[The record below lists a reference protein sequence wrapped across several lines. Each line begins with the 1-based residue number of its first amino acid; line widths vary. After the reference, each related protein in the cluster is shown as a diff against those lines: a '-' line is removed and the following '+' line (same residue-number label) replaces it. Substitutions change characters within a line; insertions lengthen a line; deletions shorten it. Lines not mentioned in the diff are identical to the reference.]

1 MRIEYLI
8 QAARGQ
14 KKADLVLVNAR
25 VVNVFS
31 GRIIPANIA
40 ICQGHVAGFGDYA
53 ADEIVDL
60 GGRYVC
66 SGFVD
71 AHVHIESAMTS
82 VTEFSRAVVC
92 RGTTAAVAD
101 PHEIANVLGIA
112 GIEYMIDS
120 SRGQPA
126 DLFFTLPSCVP
137 ATDMETA
144 GAALSAEDLGEL
156 MGHEKIVALAE
167 MMNFPGV
174 IFQIPEV
181 LAKIKLARSCRK
193 PVDGHSPRLS
203 GKDLSAYLAAGI
215 FSDHECTE
223 IEEARE
229 KLEAGM
235 HIMIREGT
243 GAMNLETLLP
253 LVTEKTAHRMMWCTD
268 DRHPHDLIEKGH
280 IDSMIRLAVRQGL
293 DPVTA
298 IQMGTLNPA
307 RYFNLPRT
315 GAVAPGYRADL
326 VVFSDL
332 NNIQAER
339 VFFEGKTIAE
349 NGKML
354 PEVKRPLTVALPA
367 SMNVSDAID
376 FSLPAPAG
384 PVRVIELVPDQVLT
398 RQCVEMPR
406 VENGRIIA
414 DTRRDL
420 LKLAVVERH
429 RGSGNIGKA
438 LVRGF
443 GLKRGALASS
453 VAHDSHNIIV
463 AGANDAD
470 MRAAVDAVVRMKG
483 GLAAACDGRIIE
495 SLALPIAGLMS
506 DEPVEN
512 IRNRLDA
519 LLAAARSLGAKPSD
533 PFMMLSFLA
542 LPVIP
547 ELKLTDKGLVD
558 VNAFRIVPLTA
569 P

>member
-1 MRIEYLI
+1 MRIQNLI
-8 QAARGQ
+8 QAARGE
-14 KKADLVLVNAR
+14 KKADLLLVNAR

-53 ADEIVDL
+53 ADEIIDL
-60 GGRYVC
+60 NGRYVC
-66 SGFVD
+66 PGFID

-82 VTEFSRAVVC
+82 VTEFSRAVAC

-101 PHEIANVLGIA
+101 PHEIANVLGKA

-126 DLFFTLPSCVP
+126 NLFFTLPSCVP

-144 GAALSAEDLGEL
+144 GAALIAGDLCEL
-156 MGHEKIVALAE
+156 MGHERVVALAE

-174 IFQIPEV
+174 IFQVPEV
-181 LAKIKLARSCRK
+181 LSKIKLARSHRK

-203 GKDLSAYLAAGI
+203 GKDLSAYLSAGI
-215 FSDHECTE
+215 FSDHECTGL
-223 IEEARE
+223 EEARE
-229 KLEAGM
+229 KLESGM

-243 GAMNLETLLP
+243 GARNLETLLP
-253 LVTEKTAHRMMWCTD
+253 LVSGKTAHRMMWCTD

-280 IDSMIRLAVRQGL
+280 IDSMIRQAIRLGL

-298 IQMGTLNPA
+298 IQMGTLHPA

-332 NNIQAER
+332 NKIQAER
-339 VFFEGKTIAE
+339 VFFEGKPIAE
-349 NGKML
+349 NGGML
-354 PEVKRPLTVALPA
+354 PGVNRPSAVFVPRSMHVADQ
-367 SMNVSDAID
+367 MD
-376 FSLPAPAG
+376 FSIPAPAG
-384 PVRVIELVPDQVLT
+384 PVRVIEMVPDQVLT
-398 RQCVEMPR
+398 RQCVETPK
-406 VENGRIIA
+406 VENNRIIA
-414 DTRRDL
+414 DTQRDL

-443 GLKRGALASS
+443 GLKHGALASS

-463 AGANDAD
+463 VGVDDAD
-470 MRAAVDAVVRMKG
+470 IKAAVNAVVLMKG
-483 GLAAACDGRIIE
+483 GLAAACGGKVIE

-506 DEPVEN
+506 DEPMEEV
-512 IRNRLDA
+512 RNRLDA
-519 LLAAARSLGAKPSD
+519 LLSAARVLGAKPSD

-558 VNAFRIVPLTA
+558 VNAFRIVLLTA

>member
-1 MRIEYLI
+1 MRIQDLI
-8 QAARGQ
+8 QAARGE
-14 KKADLVLVNAR
+14 KKADLLMVNTR

-40 ICQGHVAGFGDYA
+40 ICHGHVAGFGDYA
-53 ADEIVDL
+53 ADEIIDL
-60 GGRYVC
+60 NGRYVC
-66 SGFVD
+66 PGFID

-82 VTEFSRAVVC
+82 VTQFSRAVAC

-101 PHEIANVLGIA
+101 PHEIANVLGKA
-112 GIEYMIDS
+112 GIEYMIYS

-126 DLFFTLPSCVP
+126 NLFFALPSCVP

-144 GAALSAEDLGEL
+144 GAALSAEDLSEL
-156 MGHEKIVALAE
+156 MGHERIVSLAE

-174 IFQIPEV
+174 IFQVPEV
-181 LAKIKLARSCRK
+181 LAKIKLARSHRK

-203 GKDLSAYLAAGI
+203 GKGLSAYLSAGI

-223 IEEARE
+223 IEEAKE
-229 KLEAGM
+229 KLESGM

-243 GAMNLETLLP
+243 GARNLETLLP
-253 LVTEKTAHRMMWCTD
+253 LVSGKTAHRMMWCTD

-280 IDSMIRLAVRQGL
+280 IDSMIRQAIRLGL

-298 IQMGTLNPA
+298 IQMGTLHPA

-332 NNIQAER
+332 NKIQAER
-339 VFFEGKTIAE
+339 VFFEGKPIAE
-349 NGKML
+349 NGEML
-354 PEVKRPLTVALPA
+354 PSVQRPSAVFVPGSMHVADQ
-367 SMNVSDAID
+367 MD
-376 FSLPAPAG
+376 FSIPAPAG

-398 RQCVEMPR
+398 RQCVETPR
-406 VENGRIIA
+406 VENNRIIA
-414 DTRRDL
+414 DTQRDL

-438 LVRGF
+438 MVRGF

-463 AGANDAD
+463 AGVDDAD
-470 MRAAVDAVVRMKG
+470 MKAAVDAVVRMKG
-483 GLAAACDGRIIE
+483 GLAVACDGRIIE

-506 DEPVEN
+506 DEPVES

-558 VNAFRIVPLTA
+558 VNVFRIVPLTA

>member
-1 MRIEYLI
+1 MRIEDLI
-8 QAARGQ
+8 CRPGQ
-14 KKADLVLVNAR
+14 KKSDLLLVNTR

-31 GRIIPANIA
+31 GRIILRTSLSLRAM
-40 ICQGHVAGFGDYA
+40 AGFGDYA

-60 GGRYVC
+60 EGRYVC
-66 SGFVD
+66 PGFID

-82 VTEFSRAVVC
+82 VTEFSRAVAC

-101 PHEIANVLGIA
+101 PHEIANVLGRA
-112 GIEYMIDS
+112 GIEYMIGS

-126 DLFFTLPSCVP
+126 DMFFALPSCVP

-144 GAALSAEDLGEL
+144 GAVLSAEDLGKL
-156 MGHEKIVALAE
+156 MGHERIVALAE

-174 IFQIPEV
+174 IFQVPEV

-203 GKDLSAYLAAGI
+203 EKGLSAYLSAGI
-215 FSDHECTE
+215 FSDHECTGL
-223 IEEARE
+223 EEARE
-229 KLEAGM
+229 KLESGM
-235 HIMIREGT
+235 HIMVREGT
-243 GAMNLETLLP
+243 SARNLATLLP
-253 LVTEKTAHRMMWCTD
+253 LVSEKTAHRMMWCTD
-268 DRHPHDLIEKGH
+268 DRHPHDLIKKGH
-280 IDSMIRLAVRQGL
+280 IDSMIRQAVDLGL
-293 DPVTA
+293 NPVTA
-298 IQMGTLNPA
+298 IQMGTLHPA

-332 NNIQAER
+332 NKIQAER
-339 VFFEGKTIAE
+339 VFFEGKPIAE

-354 PEVKRPLTVALPA
+354 PEVKRPSAVALPA
-367 SMNVSDAID
+367 SMHVSDAID
-376 FSLPAPAG
+376 LSIPASFG
-384 PVRVIELVPDQVLT
+384 PVRVIELVSDQVLT
-398 RQCVEMPR
+398 RQRMEMPK
-406 VENGRIIA
+406 VENGWIIA
-414 DTRRDL
+414 DTQRDL

-438 LVRGF
+438 LVHGF

-463 AGANDAD
+463 AGASDAD
-470 MRAAVDAVVRMKG
+470 MRAAIEAVIRMKG
-483 GLAAACDGRIIE
+483 GLAVACDGRIIE

-512 IRNRLDA
+512 IRNRLDV
-519 LLAAARSLGAKPSD
+519 LLSAARFLGAKPSD

>member
-1 MRIEYLI
+1 MQIQDLI
-8 QAARGQ
+8 QAARGE
-14 KKADLVLVNAR
+14 KKADLLLVNAR

-53 ADEIVDL
+53 ADEIIDL
-60 GGRYVC
+60 KGRYVC
-66 SGFVD
+66 PGFID

-82 VTEFSRAVVC
+82 VTEFARAVAC

-101 PHEIANVLGIA
+101 PHEIANVLGKA
-112 GIEYMIDS
+112 GIKYMIDS

-126 DLFFTLPSCVP
+126 NLFFTLPSCVP

-144 GAALSAEDLGEL
+144 GAALFAGDLCEL
-156 MGHEKIVALAE
+156 MGHERVVALAE

-174 IFQIPEV
+174 IFQVPEV
-181 LAKIKLARSCRK
+181 LAKIRLARSHRK
-193 PVDGHSPRLS
+193 PVDGHSPLLS
-203 GKDLSAYLAAGI
+203 GKGLSAYLAAGI
-215 FSDHECTE
+215 FSDHECTG

-229 KLEAGM
+229 KLESGM

-243 GAMNLETLLP
+243 GAKNLETLLP

-280 IDSMIRLAVRQGL
+280 IDSMIRQAVRQGL
-293 DPVTA
+293 DPVMA
-298 IQMGTLNPA
+298 IQMATLHPA
-307 RYFNLPRT
+307 RYFNLLRT

-332 NNIQAER
+332 NKIQAER
-339 VFFEGKTIAE
+339 VFFEGKPIAE
-349 NGKML
+349 NGGML
-354 PEVKRPLTVALPA
+354 PGVKRPLAVALPA
-367 SMNVSDAID
+367 SMHVADEMD
-376 FSLPAPAG
+376 FSIPAPAG

-398 RQCVEMPR
+398 RQCVDIPR
-406 VENGRIIA
+406 IENGRIIA
-414 DTRRDL
+414 DTQRDL

-463 AGANDAD
+463 VGADDAD
-470 MRAAVDAVVRMKG
+470 MKAAVNAVVRMKG
-483 GLAAACDGRIIE
+483 GLAAACGGKVIE

-519 LLAAARSLGAKPSD
+519 LLAAARVLGAKPSD

-547 ELKLTDKGLVD
+547 ELKLTDRGLVD